1 MNGRRISTSPPRLNL
16 LRARSDHIGF
26 TAIGIELAEDCEVGV
41 AGVDSRIGI
50 RPLGICRHSADTP

>member
-1 MNGRRISTSPPRLNL
+1 MDNLNP

-50 RPLGICRHSADTP
+50 RPLGICLRRPAPLLSVPD